1 MQYRQRPLTAES
13 SASETDV
20 SLPEMHA
27 FQLIAVK
34 SEAADMDHVPAVF
47 RQRFRLT
54 NFIAHI
60 TPQQMKLTDKRIFV
74 FEVMMLLCGVT
85 STFVEALAYGV
96 NLFFLIGHFIF
107 FLLCYCIGGMIT
119 WKIAKSNA
127 YWLLTGY
134 SLLFSVLTF
143 CLYILIHY
151 PIYGIPITSTTYWS
165 AILGFALCS
174 ILPLLLCCYGYKLIE
189 KHLTKKYHKN

>member
-1 MQYRQRPLTAES
+1 MKNPQ
-13 SASETDV
+13 
-20 SLPEMHA
+20 
-27 FQLIAVK
+27 K
-34 SEAADMDHVPAVF
+34 SPRKTTKNSPKTHHPI
-47 RQRFRLT
+47 RKIT
-54 NFIAHI
+54 NFTAHI

-96 NLFFLIGHFIF
+96 NLFFIIGHFIF

-189 KHLTKKYHKN
+189 KHLTKKNHKN